1 MRAQGKAQ
9 SRSTTA
15 NRQAAGRA
23 TQLARARGQIPQ
35 GAAAPAVGSTV
46 LLTTLPNGQQ
56 TMQPVA
62 LVQQPGQAGT
72 QVVAIAAPQ
81 RTNQPLFKVANIK
94 ARQSGGGQQQN
105 RQRQSG
111 GGNRQA
117 ANGQGR
123 RRN

>member
-15 NRQAAGRA
+15 NRQSTGR
-23 TQLARARGQIPQ
+23 TQQLARARGQTV
-35 GAAAPAVGSTV
+35 AAAPAVGSTMLV
-46 LLTTLPNGQQ
+46 TTFANGQQ

-62 LVQQPGQAGT
+62 VVQQPGQAGA

-81 RTNQPLFKVANIK
+81 RTNQPLFKVQNIK
-94 ARQSGGGQQQN
+94 ARQSGGQQQS